1 MEDNLYPKINESL
14 NSSGIKMKSPNKMQD
29 FSVRNICTTKLIFFD
44 MNLDVFSV
52 TSKSITIV
60 SFISAIG

>member
-29 FSVRNICTTKLIFFD
+29 FSVRNICTTKLILFD
-44 MNLDVFSV
+44 TNLDVFSV

>member
-29 FSVRNICTTKLIFFD
+29 FSVRNICTTKLNFFD

-60 SFISAIG
+60 SFISAIS